1 MMLSHLLDR
10 RALRPASPVIP
21 VIVLDDAARAVDLAR
36 ACVAGGITLLEV
48 TLRTGAGL
56 DSIRHIAA
64 EVPEAVV
71 GAGTVLTAQ
80 DIEAVAAAGARFA
93 VSPGF
98 SPALAAAAR
107 HHGIDLM
114 PGVATASEIMAAMAE
129 GLSLLKF
136 FPAAQAGGLAML
148 KAFAGPFPAVRFCP
162 TGGIGLDDAPA
173 YLALPNVVAVG
184 GSWLAP
190 PASITAGDWA
200 GITARCKAAA
210 ALRPG

>member
-1 MMLSHLLDR
+1 MMLARLLDR

-21 VIVLDDAARAVDLAR
+21 VIVLDDATRAVDLAR

-56 DSIRHIAA
+56 DSIRRIAA
-64 EVPEAVV
+64 EVPDAVV
-71 GAGTVLTAQ
+71 GAGTVLNAR

-107 HHGIDLM
+107 EHGIDLM

-162 TGGIGLDDAPA
+162 TGGIGIDDAPA

-190 PASITAGDWA
+190 PASVAAGDWA
-200 GITARCKAAA
+200 GITARCEAAA